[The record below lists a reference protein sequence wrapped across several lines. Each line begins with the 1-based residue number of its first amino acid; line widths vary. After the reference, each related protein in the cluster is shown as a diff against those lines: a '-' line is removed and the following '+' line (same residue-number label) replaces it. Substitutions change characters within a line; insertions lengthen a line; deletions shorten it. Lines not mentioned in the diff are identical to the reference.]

1 MGQDGEK
8 TNVYFNERG
17 QPIDQGSEKLPSY
30 LGTIGRQMVP
40 ITYDDWRDVKGVRKD
55 LIWEAIKAKS
65 KKFKR
70 MRSKQVLP
78 YTASRK
84 GYARVEN
91 DMKKISDNPSS
102 IVRVDIWAK
111 AHTKVNGEPS
121 NEEVAK
127 NLAKIQAL
135 KNSAPLNSIPLPLKE
150 DMLSQLLGP
159 ERHGQARSV
168 VDDEVLQ
175 AQTSTP
181 QVQRKRKAK
190 DSVCMLLHLRSRLV
204 VAHGQLVSDDP
215 KCIMHNKV
223 LGPYAVKVSVTMAI
237 LPATPLWRLT
247 DDADT
252 IGEALNGFIAW
263 PKDREDV
270 DFKFQRRSKGD
281 YTSLLGLSDKH
292 PESGVRGSWQDKKDS
307 LPRDTLACGT
317 FFLALVLNG

>member
-8 TNVYFNERG
+8 TNVFFNERG
-17 QPIDQGSEKLPSY
+17 QPIDQGSEKLSSY
-30 LGTIGRQMVP
+30 LGMIGPQMVP
-40 ITYDDWRDVKGVRKD
+40 IKYDDWRDVKGVRKD

-78 YTASRK
+78 YTVSRK
-84 GYARVEN
+84 RYARVEN
-91 DMKKISDNPSS
+91 DMVINVLFCKIGQNVNSLQKKISDNPSS

-111 AHTKVNGEPS
+111 DHTKVNGEPS

-127 NLAKIQAL
+127 NLAKIQVL
-135 KNSAPLNSIPLPLKE
+135 KNLAPLNSIPLPLKE

-159 ERHGQARSV
+159 ERHGQGRSAGDDQTLHTLDSYLPQENSNARSA

-215 KCIMHNKV
+215 KCMMHNKV
-223 LGPYAVKVSVTMAI
+223 LGPNAVKVSITMAI
-237 LPATPLWRLT
+237 LPATRLWRLT
-247 DDADT
+247 YDADT

-263 PKDREDV
+263 PKDCIV
-270 DFKFQRRSKGD
+270 M
-281 YTSLLGLSDKH
+281 
-292 PESGVRGSWQDKKDS
+292 KD
-307 LPRDTLACGT
+307 D
-317 FFLALVLNG
+317 